1 MKKSII
7 PLVFCT
13 ITHYPD
19 LYLNRHSNI
28 VDFIG
33 NAKGIYIL
41 RKPLTKCDIKDA
53 CAQEAGLGLFEGSHS
68 MMAILFFFNLYCL
81 DSMNLS

>member
-19 LYLNRHSNI
+19 LYHNRHSNI

-41 RKPLTKCDIKDA
+41 RKPLTTHAHKRQA
-53 CAQEAGLGLFEGSHS
+53 S
-68 MMAILFFFNLYCL
+68 
-81 DSMNLS
+81 DSLRDRIA